1 MAVVDH
7 CVQLVCGSSFVKV
20 PGKLVT
26 RDVWCVRWRE
36 GRVLPAED
44 LEVALGKTRT

>member
-26 RDVWCVRWRE
+26 RDVWRVPQRE
-36 GRVLPAED
+36 GRVLQAD
-44 LEVALGKTRT
+44 NLEVAWVKTRT